1 MGERSENEEALLMK
15 CNVCGSNL
23 SSIKTDLPFKVS
35 ETTIVIV
42 KGLPIFQC
50 DNCSQFLLGDTVL
63 NRVETILTKVD
74 ATAELEVISYAA

>member
-1 MGERSENEEALLMK
+1 MR

-23 SSIKTDLPFKVS
+23 ASLKTDLPFKVS

-50 DNCSQFLLGDTVL
+50 DNCSQFLLGDSVID
-63 NRVETILTKVD
+63 RVEKILAKVD
-74 ATAELEVISYAA
+74 TAAELEVISYAA

>member
-1 MGERSENEEALLMK
+1 MEGRFENEEAFIMK
-15 CNVCGSNL
+15 CSVCGSNL
-23 SSIKTDLPFKVS
+23 TSLKTDLPFKVS